1 MLLKGEAVPAHTMK
15 AYTRST
21 GTIPLTVNA
30 DTKVKIL

>member
-1 MLLKGEAVPAHTMK
+1 MK

-30 DTKVKIL
+30 DTKVKILWTQKSGTNS